1 MHDTPSITYEFKK
14 ASHFTETK
22 IYFKIDPKAANTA
35 LWSSKIW
42 YHLFKMEL
50 KQTPKI
56 MENQEVENKN
66 RNNEF
71 DSHEF
76 IHFIADVIEPLYTS

>member
-1 MHDTPSITYEFKK
+1 
-14 ASHFTETK
+14 
-22 IYFKIDPKAANTA
+22 
-35 LWSSKIW
+35 
-42 YHLFKMEL
+42 MEL
-50 KQTPKI
+50 KQTPKM

-76 IHFIADVIEPLYTS
+76 IHFIADVIEPLYILLKFY